1 MEDLLTSK
9 QVQDILKIERITV
22 YRMLTDH
29 RLQGIKIGKQWRFP
43 ASQFENILSNDKTSV
58 QEFPSGNVPP
68 LPIHCMQTIQNLF
81 SDLSQIGT
89 VITDMKGHPLTELSN
104 SCQFCQRMLNSSIGQ
119 KACQASWKSMTQGM
133 NRMGWMKCHA
143 GLTYYYYA
151 LLDNGVPTAY
161 LLAGQSRI
169 NQDGLTDA
177 SAQRL
182 AAMLQLD
189 ESALM
194 GLINEINYLN
204 PDGQAQ
210 IERWVQKAA
219 GALEEILAERAG
231 LIQKLQQ
238 IAEISQMGS

>member
-22 YRMLTDH
+22 YRMLTDC

-43 ASQFENILSNDKTSV
+43 ASQFENFLSNDKTTI
-58 QEFPSGNVPP
+58 QEIPSGNVPP

-89 VITDMKGHPLTELSN
+89 VITDMQGNPLTELSN
-104 SCQFCQRMLNSSIGQ
+104 SCRFCQHMLSSSAGQ
-119 KACQASWKSMTQGM
+119 VACQTSWKSMPQSM
-133 NRMGWMKCHA
+133 EKMGWVKCHA

-151 LLDNGVPTAY
+151 LLDNGIPTAY

-169 NQDGLTDA
+169 NQHDLTKE
-177 SAQRL
+177 SSQRL
-182 AAMLQLD
+182 AAMLQVD
-189 ESALM
+189 ESTLNV
-194 GLINEINYLN
+194 LFNEINCLN
-204 PDGQAQ
+204 PDGQVQ

-219 GALEEILAERAG
+219 GALEGILAERAG